1 MSRKVIIG
9 VVLLG
14 SLPALDVLAESFEE
28 YQRHQSQGF
37 EARHDEYSR
46 YSTDID
52 EGFARYQA
60 ELKKAF
66 AEYRAAAAQVW
77 GGREALVPDKRRWV
91 EYDGQ
96 MRERSVVDFEKGKVR
111 VELAVEGSELND
123 PHDLRDR
130 LARAV
135 ERTVRRP
142 PDERSIIDI
151 AHSPQR
157 PDEPRAGAEPML
169 VGQVATPGGG
179 SLGEDQIEAFARQ
192 VAEQAATRRVSGED
206 GQQRLVISG
215 EFELVPD
222 HIRVRAERF
231 VPEVRSQSQR
241 MQVSPELVL
250 AVIETESFFNPT
262 ARSPVPAFG
271 LMQLVPTA
279 GARDAYRHVYKKDRI
294 LSDRYLYDP
303 RNNIEL
309 GAAYLNKIYFDYLD
323 GIKDPQSRWW
333 CTVAAYNTGAGNI
346 FRTFGG
352 STRSK
357 SAALARINGMS
368 SERVFEYLRAHLPY
382 QETRKYIVKVR
393 ERMPKYRG
401 ILGRA
406 G

>member
-1 MSRKVIIG
+1 MSKRLIMAS
-9 VVLLG
+9 LMLASLG
-14 SLPALDVLAESFEE
+14 AAAQSFEE
-28 YQRHQSQGF
+28 YQRQQDDAF
-37 EARHDEYSR
+37 EARHREYAR
-46 YSTDID
+46 YSADID

-60 ELKKAF
+60 ELKQAF
-66 AEYRAAAAQVW
+66 ADYRAAAAQVW

-91 EYDGQ
+91 EYDNRL
-96 MRERSVVDFEKGKVR
+96 RERSVIDFERGRVR
-111 VELAVEGSELND
+111 VELALEGGELDD
-123 PHDLRDR
+123 PRAVRDR
-130 LARAV
+130 LAQVV

-151 AHSPQR
+151 ARSPQR
-157 PDEPRAGAEPML
+157 PEEDERGAPL
-169 VGQVATPGGG
+169 LAGQVATPGGG
-179 SLGEDQIEAFARQ
+179 SLSDEQIAAFART
-192 VAEQAATRRVSGED
+192 VAERADTRRVRGED
-206 GQQRLVISG
+206 GGERLVIRG

-222 HIRVRAERF
+222 HIRVRAEKF
-231 VPEVRSQSQR
+231 LPEVRSQSRR

-271 LMQLVPTA
+271 LMQLVPTS

-309 GAAYLNKIYFDYLD
+309 GAAYLNKIYVDYLD

-346 FRTFGG
+346 YRTFGG
-352 STRSK
+352 SSRSK
-357 SAALARINGMS
+357 GEALARINGMS
-368 SERVFEYLRAHLPY
+368 PERVFEYLRAHLPY
-382 QETRKYIVKVR
+382 KETRNYIVKVR

-401 ILGRA
+401 LLGSE